1 MAFHIQGL
9 DRDYDRIRPWL
20 KKIGHLSSFNK
31 RALEKKQ
38 VAFN

>member
-1 MAFHIQGL
+1 L
-9 DRDYDRIRPWL
+9 VK